1 MRTRPVFRA
10 SVLALSFVCGACALA
25 PTDGPATRDIIAQQ
39 QQSPA
44 RIEVVDLTPELVG
57 RMRTLDTRRTFAD
70 RFTPA
75 PSRTDVL
82 GRGDIVAITIW
93 EAPPATLF
101 GSSTDTAGS
110 MAPAAAKATALPEQ
124 TIDSNGRLIVPFAGS
139 IEAAGMTIPD
149 LESTIVGRLK
159 SKANEP
165 QVLVRVIRNTTAD
178 VTVVG
183 DVGSSM
189 RVPLT
194 PKGERL
200 LDALAAAGGVR
211 QPVNKVMVQITRGTQ
226 VFSMPLDAVI
236 RDPRQNIAL
245 QAGDVVTALYQPVS
259 FMAFGAT
266 GKNEEIGFEG
276 QGISLAQALARSGGL
291 LDSRADA
298 RGVFV
303 FRLEDAASVPQTQD
317 EALPVTADGR
327 VPVVYRIDM
336 KDPASMF
343 VAQQF
348 PMHDKDMLYVSNAP
362 VADIQKL
369 ANLFYTVVFP
379 AVSVGTQFR

>member
-1 MRTRPVFRA
+1 M
-10 SVLALSFVCGACALA
+10 LAGSLTCGACALA
-25 PTDGPATRDIIAQQ
+25 PTDGPATRDIVAE
-39 QQSPA
+39 QQSQA
-44 RIEVVDLTPELVG
+44 RIKVVDLTPDAVG
-57 RMRTLDTRRTFAD
+57 RMRVRDTHRTFAD
-70 RFTPA
+70 HFTPA
-75 PSRTDVL
+75 RSRSDVL

-101 GSSTDTAGS
+101 GGMETTGS

-139 IEAAGMTIPD
+139 IGAAGMTVPE
-149 LESTIVGRLK
+149 LESTIVSRLK

-165 QVLVRVIRNTTAD
+165 QVLVRIVRNATAD

-291 LDSRADA
+291 VDSRADA

-303 FRLEDAASVPQTQD
+303 FRLEDVAALAVPGD
-317 EALPVTADGR
+317 ETMPVTADGR

-343 VAQQF
+343 IAQQF

>member
-1 MRTRPVFRA
+1 
-10 SVLALSFVCGACALA
+10 
-25 PTDGPATRDIIAQQ
+25 
-39 QQSPA
+39 
-44 RIEVVDLTPELVG
+44 
-57 RMRTLDTRRTFAD
+57 
-70 RFTPA
+70 
-75 PSRTDVL
+75 
-82 GRGDIVAITIW
+82 
-93 EAPPATLF
+93 
-101 GSSTDTAGS
+101 
-110 MAPAAAKATALPEQ
+110 
-124 TIDSNGRLIVPFAGS
+124 GS

-266 GKNEEIGFEG
+266 G
-276 QGISLAQALARSGGL
+276 
-291 LDSRADA
+291 
-298 RGVFV
+298 
-303 FRLEDAASVPQTQD
+303 
-317 EALPVTADGR
+317 
-327 VPVVYRIDM
+327 
-336 KDPASMF
+336 
-343 VAQQF
+343 
-348 PMHDKDMLYVSNAP
+348 
-362 VADIQKL
+362 
-369 ANLFYTVVFP
+369 
-379 AVSVGTQFR
+379 

>member
-1 MRTRPVFRA
+1 MHTRSMFRA
-10 SVLALSFVCGACALA
+10 GVLAGSLACGACALA
-25 PTDGPATRDIIAQQ
+25 PTDGPATSDIVAE
-39 QQSPA
+39 QQSRA
-44 RIEVVDLTPELVG
+44 RIKVVDLTPDAVG
-57 RMRTLDTRRTFAD
+57 RMRVRDTRRTFAD
-70 RFTPA
+70 HFTPA
-75 PSRTDVL
+75 RPRSDVL

-101 GSSTDTAGS
+101 GSVDTTGS

-139 IEAAGMTIPD
+139 IGAAGMTVPE
-149 LESTIVGRLK
+149 LESTIVSRLK

-165 QVLVRVIRNTTAD
+165 QVLVRIVRNATAD

-211 QPVNKVMVQITRGTQ
+211 QPVNKVTVQITRGTQ

-303 FRLEDAASVPQTQD
+303 FRLEDVAALAVPRD
-317 EALPVTADGR
+317 ETMPVTADGR

-343 VAQQF
+343 IAQQF

>member
-1 MRTRPVFRA
+1 MRTRSMFRTG
-10 SVLALSFVCGACALA
+10 VLAWSLACGACALA
-25 PTDGPATRDIIAQQ
+25 PTDGPATRDIVAE
-39 QQSPA
+39 QQSQA
-44 RIEVVDLTPELVG
+44 RIKVVDLTPDAVG
-57 RMRTLDTRRTFAD
+57 RMRMRDTRRTFAD
-70 RFTPA
+70 HFEPA
-75 PSRTDVL
+75 RSRTDVL

-101 GSSTDTAGS
+101 GSMDTTGS

-139 IEAAGMTIPD
+139 IGAAGMTIPE
-149 LESTIVGRLK
+149 LESTIVSRLK
-159 SKANEP
+159 AKANEP
-165 QVLVRVIRNTTAD
+165 QVLVRIVRNTTAD

-211 QPVNKVMVQITRGTQ
+211 QSVTKVTVQITRGDQ

-303 FRLEDAASVPQTQD
+303 FRLEDAASLAVARD
-317 EALPVTADGR
+317 EAMPVTADGR

-343 VAQQF
+343 IAQQF
-348 PMHDKDMLYVSNAP
+348 SMRDKDMLYVSNAP

>member
-1 MRTRPVFRA
+1 MFRA
-10 SVLALSFVCGACALA
+10 GVLAGSLACGACALA
-25 PTDGPATRDIIAQQ
+25 PTDGPATSDIVAE
-39 QQSPA
+39 QQSRA
-44 RIEVVDLTPELVG
+44 RIKVVDLTPDAVG
-57 RMRTLDTRRTFAD
+57 RMRVRDTRRTFAD
-70 RFTPA
+70 HFTPA
-75 PSRTDVL
+75 RPRSDVL

-101 GSSTDTAGS
+101 GSVDTTGS

-139 IEAAGMTIPD
+139 IGAAGMTVPE
-149 LESTIVGRLK
+149 LESTIVSRLK

-165 QVLVRVIRNTTAD
+165 QVLVRIVRNATAD

-211 QPVNKVMVQITRGTQ
+211 QPVNKVTVQITRGTQ

-303 FRLEDAASVPQTQD
+303 FRLEDVAALAVPRD
-317 EALPVTADGR
+317 ETMPVTADGR

-343 VAQQF
+343 IAQQF

>member
-1 MRTRPVFRA
+1 MRTQLLIRA
-10 SVLALSFVCGACALA
+10 GLLASSLVCTACALA
-25 PTDGPATRDIIAQQ
+25 PADGPATRDIVSAGQQ
-39 QQSPA
+39 DA
-44 RIEVVDLTPELVG
+44 RVEVVDLT
-57 RMRTLDTRRTFAD
+57 
-70 RFTPA
+70 
-75 PSRTDVL
+75 TDVL
-82 GRGDIVAITIW
+82 GRMRALDTRRGFADRLAPPLSGAPVLGRGDVVAITIW

-101 GSSTDTAGS
+101 GAADTTGAT
-110 MAPAAAKATALPEQ
+110 APATAKATALPEQ
-124 TIDSNGRLIVPFAGS
+124 AIDSRGRLTVPFAGS
-139 IEAAGMTIPD
+139 IDAAGMTVTE
-149 LESTIVGRLK
+149 LESTIVRRLK
-159 SKANEP
+159 AKANEP
-165 QVLVRVIRNTTAD
+165 QVLVRLVRNVTAD
-178 VTVVG
+178 VTVIG

-189 RVPLT
+189 RVPIT

-211 QPVNKVMVQITRGTQ
+211 QPVGKVMVQITRGAQ
-226 VFSMPLDAVI
+226 VLSMPLDAVI
-236 RDPRQNIAL
+236 RDPRQNVAL

-303 FRLEDAASVPQTQD
+303 FRLEDAASLPVSRGG
-317 EALPVTADGR
+317 ALPVTADGR
-327 VPVVYRIDM
+327 VPVVYRVDM

-348 PMHDKDMLYVSNAP
+348 QMHDKDMLYVSNAP

>member
-1 MRTRPVFRA
+1 
-10 SVLALSFVCGACALA
+10 
-25 PTDGPATRDIIAQQ
+25 
-39 QQSPA
+39 
-44 RIEVVDLTPELVG
+44 
-57 RMRTLDTRRTFAD
+57 
-70 RFTPA
+70 
-75 PSRTDVL
+75 
-82 GRGDIVAITIW
+82 
-93 EAPPATLF
+93 
-101 GSSTDTAGS
+101 

-139 IEAAGMTIPD
+139 VEAAGMTIPD

-303 FRLEDAASVPQTQD
+303 FRLEDAASVPQTRD

-348 PMHDKDMLYVSNAP
+348 PMRDKDMLYVSNAP